1 MTAIPIGQPGYISK
15 APPWS
20 KRFFK
25 MGRLGFPP
33 GSVPRPLQ
41 DYLLKK
47 GDVSPIVSDCRNK
60 GKGGAGLV
68 QCIFTEVGNR
78 RRKR

>member
-1 MTAIPIGQPGYISK
+1 MTAIPIGQPGYVSK

-33 GSVPRPLQ
+33 GSVPPHLKP
-41 DYLLKK
+41 YLLKK
-47 GDVSPIVSDCRNK
+47 GDVSGIVSDCRGQ
-60 GKGGAGLV
+60 GKSGEALV
-68 QCIFTEVGNR
+68 RCIFTQVGI
-78 RRKR
+78 KRSK